1 MPRLRYRAPKS
12 PSSLEARFLM
22 LWNHVKGPD
31 LEREY
36 RFHHE
41 RRWRSDFA
49 HVGARVLIEIE
60 GGIWVNGR
68 HNRAA
73 GFNADLEKYLAA
85 GLAGWRVFRFGP
97 DQITLENVELMADLV
112 RDEIRRFS
120 TESTLDKNQQIVD
133 SESLDANPAVKK
145 VES

>member
-1 MPRLRYRAPKS
+1 MPRLRYRAARS
-12 PSSLEARFLM
+12 PSRLEERFLM
-22 LWNHVKGPD
+22 LWKHTNGPA

-41 RRWRSDFA
+41 RRWRADFA
-49 HVGARVLIEIE
+49 HVEARVLIEIE

-97 DQITLENVELMADLV
+97 DQITVENVERMAEQV
-112 RDEIRRFS
+112 RDELRRFS
-120 TESTLDKNQQIVD
+120 TESTLVKKPQIVD
-133 SESLDANPAVKK
+133 YESLGDNPAVKK

>member
-41 RRWRSDFA
+41 RRWRADFA

-97 DQITLENVELMADLV
+97 DQITLENVERMAEQV
-112 RDEIRRFS
+112 RDEMRRFS
-120 TESTLDKNQQIVD
+120 TESTLVKNQQIVD
-133 SESLDANPAVKK
+133 SESLDDNPAVKK

>member
-1 MPRLRYRAPKS
+1 MPRLRYRAPQS
-12 PSSLEARFLM
+12 PSRLEEHFLM
-22 LWNHVKGPD
+22 LWKAAEGPP
-31 LEREY
+31 LQREF
-36 RFHHE
+36 RFHE
-41 RRWRSDFA
+41 KRKWRADFA
-49 HVGARVLIEIE
+49 YLPGRVLIEIE

-97 DQITLENVELMADLV
+97 DQITLENVERMAEQV

-120 TESTLDKNQQIVD
+120 TESTLVKKPQIVD
-133 SESLDANPAVKK
+133 YESLGDNPAVKK

>member
-12 PSSLEARFLM
+12 PSRLEERFQM
-22 LWNHVKGPD
+22 LWKHVKGPD

-41 RRWRSDFA
+41 RRWRADFA
-49 HVGARVLIEIE
+49 QMEARVLIEIE

-73 GFNADLEKYLAA
+73 GFNADLEKYLEAS
-85 GLAGWRVFRFGP
+85 LAGWRVFRFGP
-97 DQITLENVELMADLV
+97 DQITLGNVERLAALV
-112 RDEIRRFS
+112 AAAIRPRH
-120 TESTLDKNQQIVD
+120 
-133 SESLDANPAVKK
+133 APALHNAETPKL
-145 VES
+145 

>member
-22 LWNHVKGPD
+22 LWKHVKGPD

-41 RRWRSDFA
+41 RRWRADFA

-97 DQITLENVELMADLV
+97 DQITLENVERMADQV

-120 TESTLDKNQQIVD
+120 TESTSAQKQQIVD
-133 SESLDANPAVKK
+133 SESLDTNQAVKK

>member
-1 MPRLRYRAPKS
+1 MPRLRYRAPQS
-12 PSSLEARFLM
+12 PSSLEERFLM

-41 RRWRSDFA
+41 RRWRADFA

-68 HNRAA
+68 HNRAT

-97 DQITLENVELMADLV
+97 DQITLENVERMAEQV
-112 RDEIRRFS
+112 RDEMRRFS
-120 TESTLDKNQQIVD
+120 TESTLKEKPQIVD
-133 SESLDANPAVKK
+133 SELLDANQAVKK

>member
-1 MPRLRYRAPKS
+1 MPRLRYRATKS
-12 PSSLEARFLM
+12 PSRLEERFLM

-41 RRWRSDFA
+41 RRWRADFA
-49 HVGARVLIEIE
+49 QMEARVLIEIE

-73 GFNADLEKYLAA
+73 GFNADLEKYMEA

-97 DQITLENVELMADLV
+97 DQITLENVERLAALV
-112 RDEIRRFS
+112 AEAIRPRGCAL
-120 TESTLDKNQQIVD
+120 T
-133 SESLDANPAVKK
+133 
-145 VES
+145 

>member
-41 RRWRSDFA
+41 RRWRADFA

-97 DQITLENVELMADLV
+97 DQITLENVERMAEQV

-120 TESTLDKNQQIVD
+120 TESTLVKNQQIVD

>member
-1 MPRLRYRAPKS
+1 
-12 PSSLEARFLM
+12 M

-73 GFNADLEKYLAA
+73 GFNADLEKYLEA
-85 GLAGWRVFRFGP
+85 GLLGWRVFRLGP
-97 DQITLENVELMADLV
+97 DQITIENMARLERQVSG
-112 RDEIRRFS
+112 EIDRFS
-120 TESTLDKNQQIVD
+120 TKITHPLDAQFLDHESTSSKRAL
-133 SESLDANPAVKK
+133 KK

>member
-41 RRWRSDFA
+41 RRWRADFA

-97 DQITLENVELMADLV
+97 DQITLENVERMAEQV

-120 TESTLDKNQQIVD
+120 TESTLGKKPQVVD
-133 SESLDANPAVKK
+133 SESLDANQAVKK